1 MVLTVSVEVPVAFGS
16 DAALKAQ
23 VGAGV
28 AAPVTLQAR
37 VTVPVNPPV
46 GAIVIVDV
54 ADAPAL
60 TVAGVSADG
69 VMVKPAE
76 AAAVTVRI
84 NVVVRVTAPEVP
96 VTVTLEVPIGV
107 AVVVMTLRVD
117 VPVVSEAGLALHVTP
132 VVPVHVKA
140 TVPVNPFVGDTVAVE
155 VPDCPGPAIVTG
167 VAPTE
172 KLGVATN
179 VGHDVTSTLA
189 STVPSP
195 VTRS

>member
-1 MVLTVSVEVPVAFGS
+1 LTVSVEVPVAFGS

-60 TVAGVSADG
+60 TVAGVSAEG
-69 VMVKPAE
+69 VMVNPAE
-76 AAAVTVRI
+76 AAAVTVRLT
-84 NVVVRVTAPEVP
+84 VVECVTAPEVP
-96 VTVTLEVPIGV
+96 VIVKLEIAIGV
-107 AVVVMTLRVD
+107 AAVVAIVSVD
-117 VPVVSEAGLALHVTP
+117 VPVVSEAGLNAQVAPAGKP
-132 VVPVHVKA
+132 VQVRA
-140 TVPVNPFVGDTVAVE
+140 TVPVNPFVGDTFMVE
-155 VPDCPGPAIVTG
+155 VPDWPGPATVTG
-167 VAPTE
+167 VPPTE

>member
-1 MVLTVSVEVPVAFGS
+1 MEVPVAFGS
-16 DAALKAQ
+16 DTALKAQ

-60 TVAGVSADG
+60 TVAGVSAEG
-69 VMVKPAE
+69 VMVNPAE
-76 AAAVTVRI
+76 AAAVTVRLT
-84 NVVVRVTAPEVP
+84 VVECVTAPEVP
-96 VTVTLEVPIGV
+96 VTVMLEVAIGV
-107 AVVVMTLRVD
+107 AEVVAIVSVD
-117 VPVVSEAGLALHVTP
+117 VPVVSEAGLNAQVAPAGRPLQLSV
-132 VVPVHVKA
+132 
-140 TVPVNPFVGDTVAVE
+140 TVPVNPLVGETLVVE
-155 VPDCPGPAIVTG
+155 LPDCPGPATVTG

>member
-1 MVLTVSVEVPVAFGS
+1 MEVPVAFGS

-60 TVAGVSADG
+60 TVAGVSAEG
-69 VMVKPAE
+69 VMVNPAE
-76 AAAVTVRI
+76 AAAVTVRLT
-84 NVVVRVTAPEVP
+84 VVECVTAPEVP
-96 VTVTLEVPIGV
+96 VIVTFEVAIGV
-107 AVVVMTLRVD
+107 GAVVAIVRTD
-117 VPVVSEAGLALHVTP
+117 VPVVSEGGLKEQLAP
-132 VVPVHVKA
+132 VGRPLQLSV
-140 TVPVNPFVGDTVAVE
+140 TVPVNPLVGDTLIVE
-155 VPDCPGPAIVTG
+155 VPDCPGPATVTG

>member
-1 MVLTVSVEVPVAFGS
+1 MGRDVALR
-16 DAALKAQ
+16 AH

-28 AAPVTLQAR
+28 AGPVTLQAR

-60 TVAGVSADG
+60 TVAGASAEG
-69 VMVKPAE
+69 VMVKPAA
-76 AAAVTVRI
+76 AAAVTVRLT
-84 NVVVRVTAPEVP
+84 VVLCVKAPEVP
-96 VTVTLEVPIGV
+96 VTVTFEVAIGV
-107 AVVVMTLRVD
+107 AAVVAIVSVD
-117 VPVVSEAGLALHVTP
+117 VPVVIEAGLIVQVAPAGRP
-132 VVPVHVKA
+132 VQVRA
-140 TVPVNPFVGDTVAVE
+140 TVPVNPFVGDTFMVE
-155 VPDCPGPAIVTG
+155 VPDCPGPATVTG
-167 VAPTE
+167 VPPTE
-172 KLGVATN
+172 KSGVATN